1 MSHSLRPHGLYTVHG
16 ILQAS
21 ILEWVAFPF
30 SRGYSQPRDR
40 THVSR
45 TAGNSLPAEPQSSC
59 KTAIVPSGVMRIES
73 LQNLWAPASPSHNT
87 TATQSFRV
95 PCGSPDSQQTWA
107 NRSPSTVSFASSWH
121 FALLLGNFHL
131 KIHSK
136 PWVVRAMTW
145 LEMFLL
151 LQPISSAN
159 KPCSGDTDRK
169 RHLPSSITWRTLN
182 LTIFLIL

>member
-1 MSHSLRPHGLYTVHG
+1 MSHSATPWTIYSSWNSPGQHTGVGSLSLLQGIFPTQGSNPRLPHCRQFFTSWATEL
-16 ILQAS
+16 LQN
-21 ILEWVAFPF
+21 
-30 SRGYSQPRDR
+30 RDSALGSDEDR
-40 THVSR
+40 KSPEPVSSCF
-45 TAGNSLPAEPQSSC
+45 SLP
-59 KTAIVPSGVMRIES
+59 
-73 LQNLWAPASPSHNT
+73 HT